1 MEQGGVRGGDDRPDE
16 LGPRPGPGPG
26 AGPQQPPRRWS
37 PGRRRLTIG
46 LLVALGLLVAV
57 LLAPT
62 PVLDA
67 LARRSVAGYGGE
79 CAELDGID
87 VRSGSW
93 PVVARA
99 ALGHVD
105 AVSAEIDEIR
115 LADPQLAYHDISF
128 SAARID
134 VGPLGGLVGSDD
146 IEIEDGTADVTVL
159 FDDLE
164 ALLADNGFDVALT
177 ARAGAVAASVSV
189 PPLGELPTTVHVVA
203 VDGRLELQFVPLD
216 LIALPAVPL
225 DLPAPVAVRTVEVR
239 PDGVR
244 IGATIDGTLHPAE
257 FTCDV

>member
-1 MEQGGVRGGDDRPDE
+1 MQQEGEAGGDDRTE
-16 LGPRPGPGPG
+16 VARPSPS
-26 AGPQQPPRRWS
+26 RRWR
-37 PGRRRLTIG
+37 PGRRWLTIG
-46 LLVALGLLVAV
+46 LLVTMALILAV

-79 CAELDGID
+79 CAELDGIE
-87 VRSGSW
+87 VRSGPW

-99 ALGHVD
+99 VLGHVD

-134 VGPLGGLVGSDD
+134 VGPLGGLVGHDD
-146 IEIEDGTADVTVL
+146 IEIEDGTATVTVR

-164 ALLADNGFDVALT
+164 ALLADHGFTVALT
-177 ARAGAVAASVSV
+177 SRAGSVAAAISV
-189 PPLGELPTTVHVVA
+189 PPFGELPTTVHVVA
-203 VDGRLELQFVPLD
+203 VEGRLELQFVPLD
-216 LIALPAVPL
+216 LVALPPL
-225 DLPAPVAVRTVEVR
+225 PVDLPAPVAVRTVEVR

-244 IGATIDGTLHPAE
+244 IDATIDGTLRPAG

>member
-1 MEQGGVRGGDDRPDE
+1 
-16 LGPRPGPGPG
+16 
-26 AGPQQPPRRWS
+26 
-37 PGRRRLTIG
+37 
-46 LLVALGLLVAV
+46 V

-115 LADPQLAYHDISF
+115 LEDPQLAYHDISF

-146 IEIEDGTADVTVL
+146 IEIEDGTATVTVL

-164 ALLADNGFDVALT
+164 GLLADHGFTVALT
-177 ARAGAVAASVSV
+177 SRAGSVAAAISVAG
-189 PPLGELPTTVHVVA
+189 LGELPTTVNVAA
-203 VDGRLELQFVPLD
+203 VDGRLELEFVPLD
-216 LIALPAVPL
+216 LITLPPL
-225 DLPAPVAVRTVEVR
+225 PVTLPDPVVVRSVEVQ

-244 IGATIDGTLHPAE
+244 VDTTIDGTLHPSG